1 VNNAIQWTITPLSE
15 VIADARAIE
24 NADHRL
30 GFVHAHLKHRDEAI
44 EDLHETVAELSREL
58 DRLRELAAM
67 YGCHT
72 AGPSVTQMACKAR
85 FQRNESATPESV
97 QEFVNTAWDRVPV
110 GGGA

>member
-1 VNNAIQWTITPLSE
+1 VNNAIQWTITPLTE
-15 VIADARAIE
+15 VIADARTIE

-72 AGPSVTQMACKAR
+72 AGPSTTQMACKAR
-85 FQRNESATPESV
+85 FERNVSATPPAV
-97 QEFVNTAWDRVPV
+97 QEFVATKWGEMAI